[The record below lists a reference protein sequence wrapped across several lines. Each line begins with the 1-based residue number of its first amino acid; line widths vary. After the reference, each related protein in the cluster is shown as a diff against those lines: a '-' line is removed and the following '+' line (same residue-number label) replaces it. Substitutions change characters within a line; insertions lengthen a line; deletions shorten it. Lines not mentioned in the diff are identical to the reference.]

1 MQYEMQQLP
10 RASSL
15 YIIRAQQQS
24 QLLLVPLIT
33 LFGSFSSPNL
43 SSSSSSSSSPLF
55 FYCFL
60 FMTFPQRSCSL
71 PVVEHPPIRSS
82 SLATPSTSNTT
93 TTTTTTTTTN
103 STNDTDEAISLLE
116 WKRMSI
122 LRTLDWSNVLVPT
135 DLWTSSQ
142 LFPDI
147 NQKDECQETADRL
160 WDGDLS
166 VIEPTS
172 MASFLGRS

>member
-1 MQYEMQQLP
+1 
-10 RASSL
+10 
-15 YIIRAQQQS
+15 
-24 QLLLVPLIT
+24 
-33 LFGSFSSPNL
+33 
-43 SSSSSSSSSPLF
+43 
-55 FYCFL
+55 
-60 FMTFPQRSCSL
+60 MTFPQRSCSL
-71 PVVEHPPIRSS
+71 PVVEHPPLRSS
-82 SLATPSTSNTT
+82 SLVTSSNT
-93 TTTTTTTTTN
+93 N
-103 STNDTDEAISLLE
+103 NDTDEAISLLE

-122 LRTLDWSNVLVPT
+122 LRTLDWSNVLVPN

-147 NQKDECQETADRL
+147 NHKDECQETADRL